1 MVATVEEGNTMQSTV
16 GSRVEI
22 NKNIANIMQLI
33 ITNIRAI
40 HYIQIEGHGSSGL
53 YMGIQNFNVTF
64 QCMIKVIKC
73 H

>member
-33 ITNIRAI
+33 ISNIRAI

-53 YMGIQNFNVTF
+53 
-64 QCMIKVIKC
+64 
-73 H
+73 